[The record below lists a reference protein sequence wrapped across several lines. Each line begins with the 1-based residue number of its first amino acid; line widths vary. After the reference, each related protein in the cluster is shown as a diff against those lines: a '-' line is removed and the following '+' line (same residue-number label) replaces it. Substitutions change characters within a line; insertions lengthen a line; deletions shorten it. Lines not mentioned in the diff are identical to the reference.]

1 MKQFYMVELELPELF
16 VQNFTDQ
23 IKEQRKKIEEFMSQ
37 GTIKSYSLSLNRSKL
52 WMILSAY
59 SEFEVMDIISDLPSS
74 EFMVPSIAPL
84 MFHNTNQQ
92 VPSFSLN

>member
-1 MKQFYMVELELPELF
+1 MVELELPELF